1 VKTGAEAMLTICY
14 LYLAIQMG
22 EGAQGVPQG
31 PYFVTQPS
39 DRVGMAGDQLTL
51 NCVIANMAGRCQWTK
66 DGFGLGTDPDI
77 PGYPRLAMVTENPG
91 DCKLNIFPVMPEDE
105 GEYQCQAGAVS
116 GSPAI
121 MSDRATV
128 SVKGPPGQPYI
139 KQAGDT
145 DTLEVMEGEEVV
157 LDCESTGAKPAA
169 KMKWTNHKG
178 QALHANLIEAVHRNV
193 QSKTFR
199 TVSTLKLKPTENLSL
214 SCSAFSESF
223 QEPRISRKLDIKIK
237 HSPRLSLNILNEPI
251 EEGHTLVVKCE
262 NKAYPS
268 NVTFKWFLN
277 NNEME
282 ETSDML
288 KIENIPKK
296 LNNAILTCEVENS
309 IGKTKASKMLRVEF
323 APRFV
328 TQPKTQIARFG
339 EKVKLTC
346 LADGNPKP
354 SYVWLKGNPQEVV
367 GVSENLIL
375 TATAETADDYS
386 CRVFVEGQKP
396 LISETAAVKIFKKPA
411 VFTESEKQA
420 KVGEDVILQCR
431 VSSLSHNTKVSWTKN
446 DQPIDKES
454 PKHHILFSDGINNYA
469 SDLIIYNVEQSDFTN
484 YGCFSTNEVGTDYK
498 VLPLREEED
507 EYDFFSLIL
516 SINTCVG
523 VILLVIIVIYHKRKN
538 CMQERLEVEARLE
551 QGRPNVGRNILPPIY
566 TEEDTTAIQELLL
579 DRRMHE
585 DYHKFNQEFLNKKV
599 LEKQ

>member
-1 VKTGAEAMLTICY
+1 V
-14 LYLAIQMG
+14 
-22 EGAQGVPQG
+22 
-31 PYFVTQPS
+31 
-39 DRVGMAGDQLTL
+39 D
-51 NCVIANMAGRCQWTK
+51 
-66 DGFGLGTDPDI
+66 
-77 PGYPRLAMVTENPG
+77 TENPG
-91 DCKLNIFPVMPEDE
+91 DCRLHIFPVLPEDE
-105 GEYQCQAGAVS
+105 GEYQCQAGAGS

-121 MSDRATV
+121 VSDRATV
-128 SVKGPPGQPYI
+128 TVQVPPGQPDI
-139 KQAGDT
+139 KQARGA
-145 DTLEVMEGEEVV
+145 DTLETMEGDEVV
-157 LDCESTGAKPAA
+157 LDCESTEAKPAA
-169 KMKWTNHKG
+169 KVKWTNHKG
-178 QALHANLIEAVHRNV
+178 QLLHANLIEAVHKNV
-193 QSKTFR
+193 ESKTFR

-214 SCSAFSESF
+214 ACSAFSESF
-223 QEPRISRKLDIKIK
+223 PEPRISRTLDIKIK
-237 HSPRLSLNILNEPI
+237 HSPWLSLNILTEPI
-251 EEGHTLVVKCE
+251 EESHSLVVRCE
-262 NKAYPS
+262 SKAYPA
-268 NVTFKWFLN
+268 NVTYKWFVN
-277 NNEME
+277 NNELE

-296 LNNAILTCEVENS
+296 LNNAVLTCEAENS
-309 IGKTKASKMLRVEF
+309 IGKTKASKMLRVKF

-328 TQPKTQIARFG
+328 TQPKTQIAKFG

-354 SYVWLKGNPQEVV
+354 SYVWLKGSPQEVV

-375 TATAETADDYS
+375 TATADTADDYS
-386 CRVFVEGQKP
+386 CRVFVEGQKA
-396 LISETAAVKIFKKPA
+396 LISETAAVKMLKEPE

-454 PKHHILFSDGINNYA
+454 PKHHILFSDGIDNYA

-507 EYDFFSLIL
+507 EYDFFSLVL
-516 SINTCVG
+516 SINTFAG
-523 VILLVIIVIYHKRKN
+523 VILLVIIVIYQKRKN
-538 CMQERLEVEARLE
+538 RMQERLEVEARVE

-566 TEEDTTAIQELLL
+566 REEDTTAIQELLL

-585 DYHKFNQEFLNKKV
+585 DYHEFNQEYLNNKKV